1 MVRSWWASGFWYL
14 KFCAEKATT
23 FSQDVNRTDGHAEWW
38 KGGRWIWP
46 SLEVLEE
53 NIGPRWSTVSENV
66 QGPPW
71 IWVQKNKCKLV
82 CRLFFHTKLWL
93 IPIPCCELLWTGPPL
108 LSPAQSVWIPQAR
121 FGTLTLCICYV
132 ASLPC
137 NIYYFHYESLHSH
150 CTLIRLYFLSGNMD
164 LGWNNRKINKVRFQ
178 DDKMPKCKLS

>member
-1 MVRSWWASGFWYL
+1 L
-14 KFCAEKATT
+14 KFCTEKATT
-23 FSQDVNRTDGHAEWW
+23 CSQDVNWRDDSAEWW
-38 KGGRWIWP
+38 EGDRRIWP

-53 NIGPRWSTVSENV
+53 NMGPRWRNVSAGTTLDLGAEKQVHAGV
-66 QGPPW
+66 QTS
-71 IWVQKNKCKLV
+71 
-82 CRLFFHTKLWL
+82 FHTTLWL
-93 IPIPCCELLWTGPPL
+93 ILITCCELLWTGPPL

-164 LGWNNRKINKVRFQ
+164 LGWNNREINKVRFQ